1 MIGNFAVLSKSVLR
15 PPRCEG
21 RIPRWRGFGA
31 GIMCLFLT
39 LAALPARSET
49 IVINSFDDLDR
60 YFAENTYTVQKW
72 KDGTQKV
79 PRLAILDIPEGWR
92 KKVAPHMTVQHKKR
106 TFFRVAIPLVFLA
119 NQQIGEDRERLMMLR
134 KKLQEGGPVT
144 PSDADWVRKK
154 SAEYSLPAASVDRRF
169 VDVLADHMD
178 IVPPSLVV
186 AQMADESG
194 WGTSRFA
201 AEGNAL
207 FGQWTYHG
215 GLMPEDQRSGKGDYR
230 IKAFKSPLQS
240 VQAYL
245 LNLNSGKPYAGFR
258 AERKRLR
265 ASGEE
270 LTGLKLVGTL
280 INYSERHEA
289 YVRDIE
295 NLIRHNNLMPLD
307 QASLAPGET
316 VFVRLYAGRD

>member
-1 MIGNFAVLSKSVLR
+1 MIGSFRLFSKLDRHHRLS
-15 PPRCEG
+15 
-21 RIPRWRGFGA
+21 RGGESLWK
-31 GIMCLFLT
+31 GLGVSIMCVFLV

-49 IVINSFDDLDR
+49 ILIKSFDDLDR
-60 YFAENTYTVQKW
+60 YFEEKDYAVQKW
-72 KDGTQKV
+72 KNGTQKV

-92 KKVAPHMTVQHKKR
+92 KKVAPTMTVAKKKR
-106 TFFRVAIPLVFLA
+106 TFFRLAIPLAFLA
-119 NQQIGEDRERLMMLR
+119 NNEIAVDRERLMGL
-134 KKLQEGGPVT
+134 KQKLASGQKLSTEE
-144 PSDADWVRKK
+144 ADWVHQQ
-154 SAEYSLPAASVDRRF
+154 AAAYSVPLVSERALLAA
-169 VDVLADHMD
+169 LEDHMD

-215 GLMPEDQRSGKGDYR
+215 GLMPKDQRSGKGDYR

-240 VQAYL
+240 VQAYM

-258 AERKRLR
+258 EERKKLR
-265 ASGEE
+265 RAGEE
-270 LTGLKLVGTL
+270 LTGLKLVATL

-295 NLIRHNNLMPLD
+295 NLIRHNNLVGLD
-307 QASLAPGET
+307 QASLASGET
-316 VFVRLYAGRD
+316 VFVRLHAGDD